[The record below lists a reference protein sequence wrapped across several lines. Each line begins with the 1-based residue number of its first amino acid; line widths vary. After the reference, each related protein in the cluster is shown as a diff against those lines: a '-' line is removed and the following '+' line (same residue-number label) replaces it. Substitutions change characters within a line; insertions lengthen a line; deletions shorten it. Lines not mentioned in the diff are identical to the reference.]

1 MMLKRKKNMKDY
13 KKKHDFLE
21 VKRKEKKT
29 TTKKQT
35 FITTQLLL

>member
-1 MMLKRKKNMKDY
+1 MMLKRKKTMKDY

-21 VKRKEKKT
+21 VKRKKRKLRQKK
-29 TTKKQT
+29 T